1 MLEPIPWPVKTTVA
15 PRDCGLGTLLVS
27 GAASGSDV
35 LEQEFLRGV
44 YRSLALAGLGATAVA
59 MALGLVF
66 GQIENSHLR
75 VLRMIGLMAV
85 RGGAFAD
92 DINAFNKTMNL
103 GNHLA
108 QWFTAEFGSTQC
120 RAITQCDFSTT
131 EGVQRYIDGGGAAQ
145 CSAIAQS
152 VARRVLSVIQP
163 ADTAVSAASV
173 HGNT

>member
-1 MLEPIPWPVKTTVA
+1 MT
-15 PRDCGLGTLLVS
+15 CS
-27 GAASGSDV
+27 
-35 LEQEFLRGV
+35 
-44 YRSLALAGLGATAVA
+44 ALAAGV
-59 MALGLVF
+59 MALGLRL
-66 GQIENSHLR
+66 GQIETSHLR
-75 VLRMIGLMAV
+75 ILHMVGLMAV
-85 RGGAFAD
+85 RGDAFAD
-92 DINAFNKTMNL
+92 DVNAFNGAMNL
-103 GNHLA
+103 GNRLA
-108 QWFTAEFGSTQC
+108 QGFTAEFGSTQC